1 VKNTDDLDHAV
12 CIDTVTDARIR
23 RVRIL
28 KCTTV
33 GIVSAIVAAIG
44 WAVVV
49 MVFTFRAASDGGLGA
64 VSIGF
69 PELMWPGLVGFL
81 LGFALMFTRLRTR
94 PT

>member
-1 VKNTDDLDHAV
+1 M
-12 CIDTVTDARIR
+12 
-23 RVRIL
+23 
-28 KCTTV
+28 V

-49 MVFTFRAASDGGLGA
+49 MVFTFRATSDGGLGA

-94 PT
+94 AA